1 MPPALFD
8 DSPDLPRLT
17 GTHLVP
23 CHGALIYWPVIRGG
37 DVVKINLDVQAVTDA
52 GLYLCEFAGAG
63 GKPWR
68 GVRRFKAPSTGQQA
82 FDHSG
87 RGNYMPLS
95 AYEAERMRV
104 IGRVEQVY
112 KPANG

>member
-1 MPPALFD
+1 MQPALFD

-23 CHGALIYWPVIRGG
+23 CHGALIYWPVIHCG
-37 DVVKINLDVQAVTDA
+37 DVLKVNLDVQAVTDA
-52 GLYLCEFAGAG
+52 GLYLCEFLGAG

-68 GVRRFKAPSTGQQA
+68 GVRRFKLHNNGQQA

-87 RGNYMPLS
+87 RGNFMPLS
-95 AYEAERMRV
+95 DYEAGRMKV
-104 IGRVEQVY
+104 LGRVERIF
-112 KPANG
+112 KPTQ